1 MVNNVCRSN
10 SQWLIMYTGV
20 IGTSNQFY
28 LKQVMV
34 FSRIANITVGL
45 LNMILLDEEDKNIVT
60 CKVTI

>member
-1 MVNNVCRSN
+1 MANNVCRSN

-34 FSRIANITVGL
+34 FSRIVNITVGL

>member
-1 MVNNVCRSN
+1 MANNVCRSN

-20 IGTSNQFY
+20 IGTSNQFC

-34 FSRIANITVGL
+34 FSRIVNITVGL